1 MDVAVIGSG
10 VSGAAAVR
18 ALVERGLRPTIL
30 DVGETLDPRRQAVVE
45 RLKDVTPDLWP
56 PQDRALIEQNDTIGS
71 GELPKKVHFGSD
83 YIYASDRPFAPLR
96 SLVSTRAPY
105 PTFAKGGF
113 SNIWG
118 AAVLPVDACDMAD
131 WPLTRGEMEPHFRRV
146 AELLPI
152 CGGAG
157 TLEQAFPAYAS
168 SLGSLD
174 PGPQGKALLEDL
186 ERAAPRLAGLDTL
199 YGKARLAIHT
209 KAAEGGLLPCSG
221 SGECF
226 LGCVRGSIYSTV
238 PMIERLVR
246 EGRAAYRPN
255 IYVEA
260 LREEAGKAVLDVV
273 DSGSGTRSVLRFDA
287 VFVAAGPI
295 NTTRLVLQSRRL
307 YDQEILLKESQK
319 FVLPML
325 RARAAKTAV
334 EEPSVTLAS
343 AFIEVKVPALSDHWI
358 HIQVIPMNQMVIEG
372 SRLPGTSLPIART
385 LWQPILRRVM
395 LAWCGMHSD
404 HSSHVALRLRRG
416 AAQAPDTIE
425 LDLRVAPEARQA
437 ARYAARA
444 LIGKGLAFQTLF
456 CHWMI
461 KFSNPGSGTHCG
473 SSFPMRRLPSQP
485 FDSDMLGRP
494 FGWSRIFIVDSSVL
508 PSIPGTTLAFTTMA
522 NADRIAATAPLQEG
536 GAP

>member
-10 VSGAAAVR
+10 VSGTAAVR

-30 DVGETLDPRRQAVVE
+30 DVGETLDPRRQAAVA
-45 RLKDVTPDLWP
+45 RLRDIPPDQWP
-56 PQDRALIEQNDTIGS
+56 REDDALIRQNATVGT

-118 AAVLPVDACDMAD
+118 AAVLPTAACDMAD
-131 WPLTRGEMEPHFRRV
+131 WPLSHGEMEPHFRRI
-146 AELLPI
+146 AQLLPI
-152 CGGAG
+152 CGGEG
-157 TLEQAFPAYAS
+157 TLEQAFPAYKS
-168 SLGSLD
+168 PLGSLD
-174 PGPQGKALLEDL
+174 PGPQGQALLEDL
-186 ERAAPRLAGLDTL
+186 KRAEPRLSGLDAL

-209 KAAEGGLLPCSG
+209 EEADGGVLPCSG

-226 LGCVRGSIYSTV
+226 VGCVRGSIYSTL

-246 EGRAAYRPN
+246 DERAAYRPN
-255 IYVEA
+255 LFVEA
-260 LREEAGKAVLDVV
+260 LREDAGRVVLDIV
-273 DSGSGTRSVLRFDA
+273 DTGSGAHSALSFDA

-295 NTTRLVLQSRRL
+295 NTTRLMLQSRCM

-319 FVLPML
+319 FVIPMV

-343 AFIEVKVPALSDHWI
+343 AFIEVKVPSLSDHWI
-358 HIQVIPMNQMVIEG
+358 HIQVIPMNRMVIEG
-372 SRLPGTSLPIART
+372 SRLPGTLHPIGRT
-385 LWQPILRRVM
+385 LWKPILRRVM

-404 HSSHVALRLRRG
+404 HSSHVALRLRRDG
-416 AAQAPDTIE
+416 PQGRDIVE
-425 LDLRVAPEARQA
+425 LDLRVSEEARQA
-437 ARYAARA
+437 ARRAARA
-444 LIGKGLAFQTLF
+444 LLGKGWAFQTLF

-461 KFSNPGSGTHCG
+461 KYSNPGSGTHCG
-473 SSFPMRRLPSQP
+473 SAFPMRRTPSQP
-485 FDSDMLGRP
+485 LDSDVLGRP

-522 NADRIAATAPLQEG
+522 NADRIATSAPL
-536 GAP
+536 

>member
-30 DVGETLDPRRQAVVE
+30 DVGETLEPRRKAIVE
-45 RLKDVTPDLWP
+45 RLKDVPPAHWP
-56 PQDRALIEQNDTIGS
+56 REDQALIRQNDSVGT

-83 YIYASDRPFAPLR
+83 YIYASNRPFAPLR
-96 SLVSTRAPY
+96 SLASTRAPY

-118 AAVLPVDACDMAD
+118 AAVLPTDSCDMAD
-131 WPLTRGEMEPHFRRV
+131 WPLTRGEMEPHFRRI

-152 CGGAG
+152 CGGDG
-157 TLEQAFPAYAS
+157 TLEQAFPAYKS
-168 SLGSLD
+168 PLGSLD
-174 PGPQGKALLEDL
+174 PGPQGQALLEDL
-186 ERAAPRLAGLDTL
+186 KRAEPRLSGRDML

-209 KAAEGGLLPCSG
+209 EEAEGGVLPCSG

-226 LGCVRGSIYSTV
+226 VGCVRGSIYSTV
-238 PMIERLVR
+238 PLIERLVR
-246 EGRAAYRPN
+246 EQQAAYRPKLF
-255 IYVEA
+255 VEA

-273 DSGSGTRSVLRFDA
+273 DAGSGARSVLRFDA

-295 NTTRLVLQSRRL
+295 NTTRLMLQSRRM

-319 FVLPML
+319 FVIPMV
-325 RARAAKTAV
+325 RVRAAKTAI

-343 AFIEVKVPALSDHWI
+343 AFIEVKIPALSDHWI
-358 HIQVIPMNQMVIEG
+358 HIQVIPMNQMVIDG
-372 SRLPGTSLPIART
+372 SRLPGTSHPIGRT
-385 LWQPILRRVM
+385 LWKPVLRRVM

-416 AAQAPDTIE
+416 GSHGPDTIE
-425 LDLRVAPEARQA
+425 LDLRVAEEARQA
-437 ARYAARA
+437 ARRAASA
-444 LIGKGLAFQTLF
+444 LLGMGLAFQTLF

-473 SSFPMRRLPSQP
+473 SAFPMRRLPSQLL
-485 FDSDMLGRP
+485 DSDALGRP

-522 NADRIAATAPLQEG
+522 NADRIATLAPLQEA
-536 GAP
+536 GAH